1 MVQVI
6 NRDGG
11 LPVSGE
17 REDPGQD
24 DAGGK
29 PCYHGFR
36 EIVSAFANELCIDRA
51 RVISSVSI
59 LPSEREKRKDQN
71 DCFSSIYHWKAVL
84 MNRKNV
90 L

>member
-6 NRDGG
+6 NRDGR

-59 LPSEREKRKDQN
+59 LLPKERRGRMKMIVSLPYIIGRR
-71 DCFSSIYHWKAVL
+71 Y
-84 MNRKNV
+84 
-90 L
+90 

>member
-1 MVQVI
+1 M
-6 NRDGG
+6 GG
-11 LPVSGE
+11 CPSAE
-17 REDPGQD
+17 RERIR
-24 DAGGK
+24 AKMMRGGK

-90 L
+90 F